1 MKLRYKWA
9 FAFVILLL
17 IAVLLFLPLKE
28 EFKESVL
35 KYFQI
40 PERESKNESL
50 TTTTTYKQEFNQT
63 NESNYPA
70 EQPPTSPMPSGTP
83 TGKEAERA
91 LTLEIIDICS
101 GKLDLFTVSEGATS
115 CLNKKP
121 PYYVVLEKNSTHLK
135 VSLQNESFEEVYE
148 LNNTD
153 PILFIFAEDVASVS
167 HEIESFILE
176 GSTEFH
182 LGEYYLHTLWE
193 KDASGNLAISK
204 MIVALPLYVDSNIAP
219 SNEWKELKFYLKIPN
234 KTYYLG
240 NLFVLV
246 K

>member
-1 MKLRYKWA
+1 MKLKYKWA
-9 FAFVILLL
+9 FASLVLFLT
-17 IAVLLFLPLKE
+17 IALLFLLLPKE
-28 EFKESVL
+28 LKESVS

-40 PERESKNESL
+40 SEKKEKESL
-50 TTTTTYKQEFNQT
+50 LKKTQEQRLNET
-63 NESNYPA
+63 NESNRST
-70 EQPPTSPMPSGTP
+70 EQPSAYPG
-83 TGKEAERA
+83 AEPRGEKGAEKA
-91 LTLEIIDICS
+91 LTLEIIDLCS

-115 CLNKKP
+115 CLNKKG
-121 PYYVVLEKNSTHLK
+121 PYYIIVEKNSTHLK

-148 LNNTD
+148 LNSTD

-167 HEIESFILE
+167 HEIESFMIE

-182 LGEYYLHTLWE
+182 LGEYYLHTIWE
-193 KDASGNLAISK
+193 KDTSGNLTISK

-240 NLFVLV
+240 SLFVFV